1 MAKIQILRI
10 ISILGALLVGFWL
23 PIRVIDFHLPIWIDV
38 TFDLLVSVI
47 SIVNIS
53 IYFMES
59 ENDFKN
65 WRHWGSSSII
75 LDLICLM
82 PFSLFEYILFQ
93 TENVNFLLINLIAT
107 RHIWKIKSFLEE
119 FHNLQPV
126 VYRLVPIGIMMPLLV
141 HLISCAWIA
150 LGSGTAGPDPDKYM
164 EYVRAVY
171 WSFTTLTTVGYGD
184 ISAKTPPQ
192 MMFAAFTQII
202 GVGVFG
208 FVLSNVASLL
218 SRLDAAREHH
228 MTNLDQMESF
238 MSSHQLPLQLKAKIR
253 GYYHHLWKN
262 HRGYS
267 DRGILDALPNKIQSE
282 VFFYLN
288 QNIIE
293 KVAMLKGASQ
303 EMLEDLMHELE
314 PRIFVP
320 GERIF
325 RAGDDGD
332 SMYFIHSGQ
341 VDILTKDGTK
351 IVTLSD
357 GSFFGEM
364 ALITNQTRN
373 ATAKAAS
380 YCDLYVLSKTAFSK
394 VLNDYPEFKTQVQK
408 VADERSKAA

>member
-1 MAKIQILRI
+1 MEFIQWLRI
-10 ISILGALLVGFWL
+10 VSVLGALSVGFWL
-23 PIRVIDFHLPIWIDV
+23 PIRVIDFNFPVWIDF
-38 TFDLLVSVI
+38 TFDLLVSAI
-47 SIVNIS
+47 SVVNIS
-53 IYFMES
+53 IYFIES
-59 ENDFKN
+59 QKN
-65 WRHWGSSSII
+65 YKEWRNWLAPSVV

-82 PFSLFEYILFQ
+82 PFSIFEYVLFK

-150 LGSGTAGPDPDKYM
+150 LGSGTAGPDPDKYL
-164 EYVRAVY
+164 EYVKAVY

-192 MMFAAFTQII
+192 MMFAAFTQIL

-228 MTNLDQMESF
+228 MDNLDQMESF
-238 MSSHQLPLQLKAKIR
+238 MNSHQLPVQLKSKIR

-267 DRGILDALPNKIQSE
+267 DRGILDSLPQKIQSE

-288 QNIIE
+288 QSIIE
-293 KVAMLKGASQ
+293 KVSLLKGASQ
-303 EMLEDLMHELE
+303 EMLEDLMHELD

-325 RAGDDGD
+325 RAGDHGD

-341 VDILTKDGTK
+341 VDVLSSEGVK

-364 ALITNQTRN
+364 ALISNQPRN
-373 ATAKAAS
+373 ATVKAAT
-380 YCDLYVLSKTAFSK
+380 YCDLYVLSKEAFSN
-394 VLNDYPEFKTQVQK
+394 VLNSYPDFKKQVQK
-408 VADERSKAA
+408 VAEERNKAA